1 MAEANLNS
9 AAQVVTLKP
18 AKGWLGID
26 LKELW
31 HYRELI
37 YFLTWRDIK
46 VRYKQAVLGIAWSV
60 LQPVLT
66 TAIMTVVFGIL
77 LKVESDG
84 LPYPVFAL
92 SALLP
97 WHLFQLSLQKSS
109 ISLVGNANL
118 LTKVYFPR
126 VIIPLSSVLAALVD
140 FFISLVLLFI
150 TMAIYKIPLTW
161 NVLWVIPLTLL
172 TVLAALAVGFWLS
185 ALNVQY
191 RDVQQM
197 VPFLIQ
203 IWMYATPIVYPITTI
218 PEGTFRYI
226 YSLNPMVGVVQGFR
240 WAFFGG
246 SPPDMTLLIS
256 SLAVLVLLVSGFVLF
271 PTHGKNF
278 CGCGVMLDSDL
289 SILVQGIGKRYKIG
303 ATQQR
308 TDTLRDLITAQAARI
323 GSSLRGKTTVRMK
336 RITSGLYGTSTLRS
350 NAGKPWASSGATAP
364 ARALCLRCSR
374 A

>member
-1 MAEANLNS
+1 MAEANLN

-66 TAIMTVVFGIL
+66 TAIMTLVFGVL

-126 VIIPLSSVLAALVD
+126 VIIPFSSVLAALVD
-140 FFISLVLLFI
+140 FVISLMLLFI
-150 TMAIYKIPLTW
+150 TMAIYGIPLTW

-172 TVLAALAVGFWLS
+172 TVLAALAVGLWLS

-203 IWMYATPIVYPITTI
+203 IWMYATPIVYPINTI

-256 SLAVLVLLVSGFVLF
+256 SLAVLLLLVSGLF
-271 PTHGKNF
+271 F
-278 CGCGVMLDSDL
+278 FRRME
-289 SILVQGIGKRYKIG
+289 
-303 ATQQR
+303 
-308 TDTLRDLITAQAARI
+308 
-323 GSSLRGKTTVRMK
+323 KTFADVV
-336 RITSGLYGTSTLRS
+336 
-350 NAGKPWASSGATAP
+350 
-364 ARALCLRCSR
+364 
-374 A
+374 

>member
-1 MAEANLNS
+1 MAEANAS
-9 AAQVVTLKP
+9 TTPEVVTLKP
-18 AKGWLGID
+18 VRGWLGLD

-46 VRYKQAVLGIAWSV
+46 VRYKQAVLGVAWSV

-66 TAIMTVVFGIL
+66 TAITSVVFGLL
-77 LKVESDG
+77 LKVDSDG

-109 ISLVGNANL
+109 VSLVGNANL

-140 FFISLVLLFI
+140 FGISLVLLFI
-150 TMAIYKIPLTW
+150 SMAIFKIPLSW
-161 NVLWVIPLTLL
+161 NVLWVIPLTIL
-172 TVLAALAVGFWLS
+172 TVLAALAVGLWLS

-203 IWMYATPIVYPITTI
+203 IWMYATPIVYPITII
-218 PEGTFRYI
+218 PEGTFRNL

-246 SPPDMTLLIS
+246 TPPDLTLLIS
-256 SLAVLVLLVSGFVLF
+256 SAAVLILL
-271 PTHGKNF
+271 
-278 CGCGVMLDSDL
+278 
-289 SILVQGIGKRYKIG
+289 I
-303 ATQQR
+303 
-308 TDTLRDLITAQAARI
+308 
-323 GSSLRGKTTVRMK
+323 
-336 RITSGLYGTSTLRS
+336 SGLFFFRRMEKTF
-350 NAGKPWASSGATAP
+350 ADVV
-364 ARALCLRCSR
+364 
-374 A
+374 

>member
-18 AKGWLGID
+18 AKGWMGID

-140 FFISLVLLFI
+140 FAISLVLLFI
-150 TMAIYKIPLTW
+150 SMAIYRIPLTW

-172 TVLAALAVGFWLS
+172 SVLAALAVGLWLS

-240 WAFFGG
+240 WSLFGG
-246 SPPDMTLLIS
+246 SPPDVTLLIS
-256 SLAVLVLLVSGFVLF
+256 SLAVLLLLVSGLF
-271 PTHGKNF
+271 F
-278 CGCGVMLDSDL
+278 FRRME
-289 SILVQGIGKRYKIG
+289 
-303 ATQQR
+303 
-308 TDTLRDLITAQAARI
+308 
-323 GSSLRGKTTVRMK
+323 KTFADVV
-336 RITSGLYGTSTLRS
+336 
-350 NAGKPWASSGATAP
+350 
-364 ARALCLRCSR
+364 
-374 A
+374 

>member
-66 TAIMTVVFGIL
+66 TAIMTVVFGVL

-161 NVLWVIPLTLL
+161 SVLWVIPLTLL
-172 TVLAALAVGFWLS
+172 SVLAALAVGLWLS

-256 SLAVLVLLVSGFVLF
+256 SLAVLVLLVSGLF
-271 PTHGKNF
+271 F
-278 CGCGVMLDSDL
+278 FRRME
-289 SILVQGIGKRYKIG
+289 
-303 ATQQR
+303 
-308 TDTLRDLITAQAARI
+308 
-323 GSSLRGKTTVRMK
+323 KTFADVV
-336 RITSGLYGTSTLRS
+336 
-350 NAGKPWASSGATAP
+350 
-364 ARALCLRCSR
+364 
-374 A
+374 

>member
-1 MAEANLNS
+1 MAEANLNP
-9 AAQVVTLKP
+9 AAQVVTLRP

-66 TAIMTVVFGIL
+66 TAIMTVVFGLL
-77 LKVESDG
+77 LKVNSDG

-126 VIIPLSSVLAALVD
+126 VIIPFSSVLAAMVD
-140 FFISLVLLFI
+140 FGISLVLLFI
-150 TMAIYKIPLTW
+150 TMAIYRLPLTW

-172 TVLAALAVGFWLS
+172 TVLAALAVGLWLS

-246 SPPDMTLLIS
+246 TPPDMTLIIS
-256 SLAVLVLLVSGFVLF
+256 SAAVLVLLVTGLF
-271 PTHGKNF
+271 F
-278 CGCGVMLDSDL
+278 FRRME
-289 SILVQGIGKRYKIG
+289 
-303 ATQQR
+303 
-308 TDTLRDLITAQAARI
+308 
-323 GSSLRGKTTVRMK
+323 KTFADVV
-336 RITSGLYGTSTLRS
+336 
-350 NAGKPWASSGATAP
+350 
-364 ARALCLRCSR
+364 
-374 A
+374 